1 MKLNTYEMKSFSFL
15 ACLLFYFSTFA
26 QDTLRP
32 PTYEIEVEDLLKRKR
47 ELDEFED
54 FSIITTSRTSEQ
66 KSSKAPGTI
75 VVITA
80 EQIQKRG
87 YTSLMEL
94 LQDVP
99 NVRVDNLVDP
109 RWNNNI
115 LMRGIAGANGSA
127 NDKFILLIDGVRANS
142 PTNDIIP
149 IVENYPVHLAKQVEI
164 VFGPASALYGA
175 DAFAGVINIITK
187 TADDIRRSEITAIGG
202 MYNYVLGN
210 LQMGRRISEDLSY
223 TFSAQYHYDQQPQL
237 SKFYSEEYKNLEQ
250 NLQTGT
256 FNTIFGPQT
265 ANVAPYYSQTPL
277 RSYAMHGNLRY
288 KNLSFTLFRNEAI
301 NPSTIAQTPDNVV
314 YNRGAFFG
322 HNVTMSNLTYQKNID
337 KWQLTSFLVGSH
349 YWLNPE
355 SNFRNVYSGLKPAYK
370 FSNGLMLK
378 AEQLVS
384 YTINSIISFSGGV
397 TYEYFNSV
405 PRGHDLEYVLSN
417 RKQRAV
423 IIGSVYPLNPTGIE
437 VPIPFI
443 EYSNIGGFLQTQIN
457 PTEKISITLGTR
469 YDVNSRYG
477 ASLNPRAGIVFE
489 INKFLNTKLLYG
501 SAFLAPSPLFAFEQF
516 GSFISLD
523 NGASYISFF
532 FRLPNPDLK
541 PQTIQTFESSTSFNN
556 GKNFRANFNVF
567 YSVSEGLFNYGP
579 DAINGNRYN
588 GQFLGYPVAFI
599 EVAINSERQF
609 SYGGSLDLDY
619 RLNLGNN
626 QRLNFYTSASYLNG
640 KVTSKDT
647 LNQEILIDLAAIS
660 PWIFKGG
667 FELELNRFTFTPRFI
682 FVNKQF
688 TYAVSQRENGTARQN
703 IDGYTLLNLHLNYRI
718 SNYFNVFIQGRN
730 LLDQRYYSLN
740 LGASPETALQG
751 AAGAE
756 FANGAPQNPLRI
768 MAGFNLKF

>member
-1 MKLNTYEMKSFSFL
+1 MNLLLCFL
-15 ACLLFYFSTFA
+15 FVLSVSSVLA
-26 QDTLRP
+26 QRDSLRP
-32 PTYEIEVEDLLKRKR
+32 ATHEVEVEDLLKRKG
-47 ELDEFED
+47 EIDEFED
-54 FSIITTSRTSEQ
+54 IAIITTSRTNEQ

-80 EQIQKRG
+80 EQIQRRG

-94 LQDVP
+94 LQDIP

-115 LMRGIAGANGSA
+115 LIRGIVGANGSA

-187 TADDIRRSEITAIGG
+187 TADDIRRSEVTAIGG
-202 MYNYVLGN
+202 MYGYAFGN
-210 LQMGRRISEDLSY
+210 LQMGRRINEDLSY
-223 TFSAQYHYDQQPQL
+223 TFSAQYHYDKQPQL
-237 SKFYSEEYKNLEQ
+237 SKFYPEEYKNLEQ
-250 NLQTGT
+250 NLQSGT

-265 ANVAPYYSQTPL
+265 ANVSPYYSQTPL
-277 RSYAMHGNLRY
+277 QSYAMHGNVRY

-322 HNVTMSNLTYQKNID
+322 HNVTMGNLIFQKNIN
-337 KWQLTSFLVGSH
+337 KWQLTSFLIGSH

-355 SNFRNVYSGLKPAYK
+355 SNFRNVYSGLRPAYK

-378 AEQLVS
+378 AEQLAS
-384 YTINSIISFSGGV
+384 YTLNSVINFSGGI

-405 PRGHDLEYVLSN
+405 PRGHDLEYALSN

-423 IIGSVYPLNPTGIE
+423 IIGSIYPLNPAGIE

-443 EYSNIGGFLQTQIN
+443 EYSNIGGFLQTQIT
-457 PTEKISITLGTR
+457 PIEKLAITLGSR

-489 INKFLNTKLLYG
+489 INKYLNTKLLYG

-516 GSFISLD
+516 GSFVSFD
-523 NGASYISFF
+523 NGANYVSFF

-556 GKNFRANFNVF
+556 GKNFRANFNAF
-567 YSVSEGLFNYGP
+567 YSISEGLFNYGP
-579 DAINGNRYN
+579 DFLNGNRYN
-588 GQFLGYPVAFI
+588 GQFLGYPVNFI

-609 SYGGSLDLDY
+609 SYGGSLDLEY
-619 RLNLGNN
+619 RWNISNN
-626 QRLNFYTSASYLNG
+626 QRLNTYASVSYVNG
-640 KVTSKDT
+640 KVTSKDNS
-647 LNQEILIDLAAIS
+647 NQEILINLAGIS
-660 PWIFKGG
+660 PWIVKTG
-667 FELELNRFTFTPRFI
+667 FELELSRLTFSPRLI
-682 FVNKQF
+682 WLNEQY
-688 TYAVSQRENGTARQN
+688 TYAVSQRENGTVRQK
-703 IDGYTLLNLHLNYRI
+703 ISGYALLNLHLNYRV
-718 SNYFNVFIQGRN
+718 SNYFNVFLQGRN

-740 LGASPETALQG
+740 LGASPETAIQG

-756 FANGAPQNPLRI
+756 FGNGAPQNPLRL
-768 MAGFNLKF
+768 MAGLNVKF